1 MATIET
7 ERQAL
12 VALAKLFQDLTQ
24 DSDTILAFFDA
35 LESAVAVLA
44 AGVVQSDAPRYQPGA
59 IAAVSLT
66 PTGQLRVA
74 SDELA
79 VDRIAAS
86 PWDGADPWEGVL

>member
-24 DSDTILAFFDA
+24 DSDTILATFSA
-35 LESAVAVLA
+35 LSTAVAVLA
-44 AGVVQSDAPRYQPGA
+44 AGVVQSGESQYQPGA

-66 PTGQLRVA
+66 PTGRLRVA
-74 SDELA
+74 PEEL
-79 VDRIAAS
+79 VPHFMPAA
-86 PWDGADPWEGVL
+86 PWEASGPW